1 MWNQIYPVV
10 KVVVPPWPL
19 KKNISVLHVL
29 HGILAEASLI
39 VPDLAIS
46 VYGSSCN
53 YQIFYLIFLIFFL
66 YLFLGIP
73 SCLGCADK

>member
-1 MWNQIYPVV
+1 MIEFVHFLDGFFWECVLNQICPVV
-10 KVVVPPWPL
+10 KVVVPPWWL

-46 VYGSSCN
+46 VYVR
-53 YQIFYLIFLIFFL
+53 QFM
-66 YLFLGIP
+66 
-73 SCLGCADK
+73 